1 MEEETGDENE
11 ERRKRR
17 QLREQGR
24 KTKTERLATE
34 LQVLREREVR
44 NFWGGGVWKWL
55 VRKKGDE
62 MVEETKRG

>member
-34 LQVLREREVR
+34 LQVLRDREVR
-44 NFWGGGVWKWL
+44 NFGGGFGNGW
-55 VRKKGDE
+55 
-62 MVEETKRG
+62 